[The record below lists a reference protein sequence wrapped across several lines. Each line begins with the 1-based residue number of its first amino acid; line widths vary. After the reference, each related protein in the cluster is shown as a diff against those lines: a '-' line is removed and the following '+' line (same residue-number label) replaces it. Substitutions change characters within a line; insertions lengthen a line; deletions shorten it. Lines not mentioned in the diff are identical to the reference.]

1 MGYKNKLV
9 EVRNG
14 VVYLF
19 DGKLWS
25 APPLERVVEY
35 YLEGQGAIPGPIRE
49 IASDLYRVLLG
60 ENLVREMLTN
70 SGGRYGETT
79 AS

>member
-1 MGYKNKLV
+1 MLNQIWSGVSNLHYLGILSIYGNLV
-9 EVRNG
+9 SVYVIFKG
-14 VVYLF
+14 VV
-19 DGKLWS
+19 
-25 APPLERVVEY
+25 
-35 YLEGQGAIPGPIRE
+35 PGPIRE

-70 SGGRYGETT
+70 PGGRYGETT

>member
-1 MGYKNKLV
+1 MVARLGYKNKLV

-35 YLEGQGAIPGPIRE
+35 YLEGQGGYPG
-49 IASDLYRVLLG
+49 A
-60 ENLVREMLTN
+60 N
-70 SGGRYGETT
+70 SGNRQRPL
-79 AS
+79 SRSSWRKPR